1 MSDEKGEKG
10 GGEAASRRKPRRP
23 RGTAPL
29 RRSLLHVD
37 ARGRARMVDVGG
49 KAATRREAVA
59 RGVVEMGAAAFEALE
74 SGRLAKGDALAVARL
89 AGIQAAKRTAE
100 IVPLC
105 HPLALESVD
114 VDVAL
119 DRAGRRAIVTATARI
134 TGKTGVEMEAL
145 TAVAA
150 AGLALYDM
158 IKALDR
164 GAAIKEIVLVSKSG
178 GRSGAYRR

>member
-1 MSDEKGEKG
+1 MSDGKNGKNGEDTR
-10 GGEAASRRKPRRP
+10 RRKPRRP

-37 ARGRARMVDVGG
+37 ARGRARMVDVGA
-49 KAATRREAVA
+49 KAVTRREAVA

-89 AGIQAAKRTAE
+89 AGIQAAKRTAD

-114 VDVAL
+114 VDVTL
-119 DRAGRRAIVTATARI
+119 DRGRQRAVVTATARI

-164 GAAIKEIVLVSKSG
+164 GAVIKEIVLVEKSG
-178 GRSGAYRR
+178 GRSGTYRR

>member
-1 MSDEKGEKG
+1 VTEKD
-10 GGEAASRRKPRRP
+10 GEAPPRGRKPRRP

-59 RGVVEMGAAAFEALE
+59 RGVVEMAAAAFAALE

-114 VDVAL
+114 VDVSL
-119 DRAGRRAIVTATARI
+119 DPSKRRAVVTATAGI

-150 AGLALYDM
+150 ACLALYDM

-164 GAAIKEIVLVSKSG
+164 AAVIREIVLVSKSG
-178 GRSGAYRR
+178 GRSGNYRR